1 MLLSDFLS
9 ALKTEGVKITLVDE
23 DGNEM
28 IKFFS
33 EGYTNVESDV
43 LARTVK
49 KFDLTSATSL
59 SIVINNAT

>member
-59 SIVINNAT
+59 SIVINNAI